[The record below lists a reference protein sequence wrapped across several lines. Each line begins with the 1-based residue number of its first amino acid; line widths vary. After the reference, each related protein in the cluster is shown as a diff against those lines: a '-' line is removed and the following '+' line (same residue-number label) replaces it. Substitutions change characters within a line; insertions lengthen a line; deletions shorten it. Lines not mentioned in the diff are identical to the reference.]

1 MTEMTWTGFP
11 YDENEPHSPDPS
23 TSVLSEK
30 FKEKLFEFN
39 FGIISGYCIDKTKE
53 YMIITDDMI
62 LAVND
67 RENTV
72 AVAFEATTPPDV
84 VAKRM
89 LILKEVEGT
98 ETISVMESFVFEN
111 NHLVTGDDAVA
122 IAKKRLGREAI
133 NEFLKS
139 QVYMDI
145 IQSEKCFNC

>member
-1 MTEMTWTGFP
+1 MP
-11 YDENEPHSPDPS
+11 VNSS
-23 TSVLSEK
+23 NLSEK

-39 FGIISGYCIDKTKE
+39 FGIISGYSIDKTKE

-67 RENTV
+67 QDNTV
-72 AVAFEATTPPDV
+72 SIAFEATTQPDI

-89 LILKEVEGT
+89 IILSEVEGT
-98 ETISVMESFVFEN
+98 HNMSIMESFVFEKN
-111 NHLVTGDDAVA
+111 QLVTGEDATI
-122 IAKKRLGREAI
+122 IAKKRLGRDVV

-139 QVYMDI
+139 QVYTEI

>member
-1 MTEMTWTGFP
+1 M
-11 YDENEPHSPDPS
+11 SVSS
-23 TSVLSEK
+23 TTLSEK

-39 FGIISGYCIDKTKE
+39 FAIISGYCIDKTKE

-67 RENTV
+67 EDKTV
-72 AVAFEATTPPDV
+72 SIAFEATTPPDT

-89 LILKEVEGT
+89 MILSEVEGT
-98 ETISVMESFVFEN
+98 KGLSVMESFVFEN
-111 NHLVTGDDAVA
+111 NNLVTGDDATM
-122 IAKKRLGREAI
+122 IAKKRLGREVI